1 MKRYVKSATEH
12 QSNLSFD
19 FSWKGA
25 TYDRFAV
32 EAVAEDALAPY
43 EWNAQVAISFQ

>member
-25 TYDRFAV
+25 TYDRLAV

-43 EWNAQVAISFQ
+43 ECSGRISFQ